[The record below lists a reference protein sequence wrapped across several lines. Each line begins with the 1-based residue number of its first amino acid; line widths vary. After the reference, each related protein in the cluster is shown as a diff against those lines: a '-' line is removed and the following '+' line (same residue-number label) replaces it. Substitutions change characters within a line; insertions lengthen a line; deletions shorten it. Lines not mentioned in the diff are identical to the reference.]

1 LSAKRLVV
9 RVATLVTFAG
19 LTGLVVGRQG
29 LL

>member
-9 RVATLVTFAG
+9 SATRVTFAG